1 MEGASCLSLTRGFFQ
16 NDSNLYMKYLFQH
29 HDFFDMILLLKEN
42 HVWIISSDS
51 DCKFLKQVKKFIKEK
66 KDNSPISQ
74 LHLVTTSRMH
84 INVEEK
90 LYMQVLKK
98 ANISNQDV
106 IGMLTSDQLYN
117 GSKIIRKWIDLFLN
131 KVDIKEMFTRG
142 FQITDIL
149 IKSYN
154 LTKMEEEKVRRNLY
168 YNSNKIALFSLKLVD
183 N

>member
-1 MEGASCLSLTRGFFQ
+1 
-16 NDSNLYMKYLFQH
+16 MKGNN
-29 HDFFDMILLLKEN
+29 IL
-42 HVWIISSDS
+42 IISSDS
-51 DCKFLKQVKKFIKEK
+51 NYKFLKLAKKFIKEK
-66 KDNSPISQ
+66 KDNSPILQ
-74 LHLVTTSRMH
+74 LHLLTLSRKH

-98 ANISNQDV
+98 ANISNQDI

-117 GSKIIRKWIDLFLN
+117 GSKIIRKWIDLFSN

-154 LTKMEEEKVRRNLY
+154 LTKFEEEKVRRNLY
-168 YNSNKIALFSLKLVD
+168 YNSNKIALFLLKLVD

>member
-1 MEGASCLSLTRGFFQ
+1 
-16 NDSNLYMKYLFQH
+16 
-29 HDFFDMILLLKEN
+29 
-42 HVWIISSDS
+42 
-51 DCKFLKQVKKFIKEK
+51 
-66 KDNSPISQ
+66 
-74 LHLVTTSRMH
+74 MH

-98 ANISNQDV
+98 ANISNQDI

-117 GSKIIRKWIDLFLN
+117 GSKIIRKWIDLFSN

-168 YNSNKIALFSLKLVD
+168 YNSNKITLFSLKLVD